1 MLLPSALPQARGNHY
16 GDDENA
22 AKLGFYL
29 FFDANLGSGVACV
42 NCHSPE
48 TAFGDSKP
56 VSMGKSL
63 GIRHTP
69 TVFNAARLKV
79 FFWDGRADSLWS
91 QPLFPMESAAEM
103 ATTRLAV
110 AHFIASRPAYRA
122 DYEAAFGTMPDVSSW
137 PAAGKPGDPPFDRL
151 PADVRYEVNRVYA
164 NVGKAFEAYMR
175 KNNSGPSSFDA
186 YLGGDSTQLTDVAK
200 RGLQVFLEHGCASC
214 HGGPMLTD
222 EGFHDVGF
230 PSMAGAAPDPGRI
243 AGISVLEA
251 SLFNESGPFADP
263 DTGAAPETIVPVAPG
278 AFRTPSLRNVN
289 RAGPYGHDGALAT
302 LDDVMAVHATD
313 LSKTERGEVISFL
326 QSLTGATPP
335 LPWSNW
341 PSPQ

>member
-1 MLLPSALPQARGNHY
+1 MLLASALPPARGNRY
-16 GDDENA
+16 GDDKDA
-22 AKLGFYL
+22 ATLGFYL
-29 FFDANLGSGVACV
+29 FFDTEFGSGVGCV
-42 NCHSPE
+42 TCHSPE
-48 TAFGDSKP
+48 TSFADSKP
-56 VSMGKSL
+56 VSKGKTL

-91 QPLFPMESAAEM
+91 QPLFPIESSAEM
-103 ATTRLAV
+103 GSSRLAV
-110 AHFIASRPAYRA
+110 AHFIASHSSYRTG
-122 DYEAAFGTMPDVSSW
+122 YEAVFGPLPDVSSW

-151 PADVRYEVNRVYA
+151 PADVKYQVDRVFA

-175 KNNSGPSSFDA
+175 KNDSGPSSFDA
-186 YLGGDSTQLTDVAK
+186 YVAGGSTRMTDAAK
-200 RGLQVFLEHGCASC
+200 RGLGVFLEHGCASC

-230 PSMAGAAPDPGRI
+230 PSMPGAAPDPGRT
-243 AGISVLEA
+243 AGIPVLEA
-251 SLFNESGPFADP
+251 NPFNESGPFADP
-263 DTGAAPETIVPVAPG
+263 DTSAAPETIAPVAPG
-278 AFRTPSLRNVN
+278 AFRTPSLRNVA

-302 LDDVMAVHATD
+302 LDDVMAIHAKD
-313 LSKTERGEVISFL
+313 MSETERGDVIAFL
-326 QSLTGATPP
+326 QSLTGAVPP